1 MGRVEN
7 AISAMPVRKRVEDTS
22 SPIPGREGLG
32 WVGFRIFNAS
42 WIKPADPPRLLS
54 FREGGKRMA
63 FPSDVLDCLFDERAD
78 LHRSPH
84 SRDATAEDQPNRPI
98 THRLRRIAW

>member
-1 MGRVEN
+1 MVRVDN
-7 AISAMPVRKRVEDTS
+7 AVSAMPVRKGLRILLRPSLE
-22 SPIPGREGLG
+22 GRGWG
-32 WVGFRIFNAS
+32 WVGFRMFNAW

-54 FREGGKRMA
+54 FRKGGKRMA

>member
-1 MGRVEN
+1 
-7 AISAMPVRKRVEDTS
+7 
-22 SPIPGREGLG
+22 
-32 WVGFRIFNAS
+32 
-42 WIKPADPPRLLS
+42 
-54 FREGGKRMA
+54 MA

-98 THRLRRIAW
+98 THCLRRIAW